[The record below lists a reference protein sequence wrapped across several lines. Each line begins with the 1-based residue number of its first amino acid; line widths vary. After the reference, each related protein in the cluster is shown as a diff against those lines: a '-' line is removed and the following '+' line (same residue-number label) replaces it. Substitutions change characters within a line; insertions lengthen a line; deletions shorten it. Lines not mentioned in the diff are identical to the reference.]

1 MREAEAL
8 EALAALSQETRLRLF
23 RLLLRVGDHG
33 MPAGEI
39 GDALGVSSSNLSFHL
54 ARLEA
59 AGLIVSR
66 RDARSILYVAAR
78 GHVARLVE
86 FLVDDWSDAPGEATP
101 LPVVAPAAGAGEPLR
116 VLLLCSGNS
125 ARSIMAEAILRR
137 DGAGRFEAFSAGSAP
152 RAAVDPLALEIL
164 AEHGYPTQG
173 LAPKDWRIFAGPDAP
188 RVDIALTICDATLG
202 EPCPH
207 WQGDPVSA
215 HWGVADPA
223 AITRSVSARREAF
236 ERAFR
241 VLRRRI
247 EAFVAL
253 PFDRLDRF
261 AAAEKLAE
269 IGAME
274 GASLKAIAPAG
285 RAFGRSRGSRGD
297 GRR

>member
-1 MREAEAL
+1 MIESQAL
-8 EALAALSQETRLRLF
+8 DAFAALSQETRLRLF

-39 GDALGVSSSNLSFHL
+39 GEALGVSSSNLSFHL

-66 RDARSILYVAAR
+66 RDSRSILYAAAR
-78 GHVARLVE
+78 ENVARLVD
-86 FLVDDWSDAPGEATP
+86 FLVDDWAPGLPEPSAAPSPALPAGGEAR
-101 LPVVAPAAGAGEPLR
+101 R

-137 DGAGRFEAFSAGSAP
+137 DGAGRFEAFSAGSSP
-152 RAAVDPLALEIL
+152 RAAVDPLALGIL
-164 AEHGYPTQG
+164 TANGYPTDG
-173 LAPKDWRIFAGPDAP
+173 LAPKDWRAFAAPDAP

-223 AITRSVSARREAF
+223 AVTRSLAARREAF

-241 VLRRRI
+241 LLRRRI
-247 EAFVAL
+247 EAFLAL
-253 PFDRLDRF
+253 PFDGLDRL
-261 AAAEKLAE
+261 ALAERLAE

-274 GASLKAIAPAG
+274 GASLKAIAPT
-285 RAFGRSRGSRGD
+285 RSAP
-297 GRR
+297 RRSTGARR

>member
-1 MREAEAL
+1 MKEAEAL
-8 EALAALSQETRLRLF
+8 DAFAALSQQTRLRLF
-23 RLLLRVGDHG
+23 RLLLRVGDQG

-39 GDALGVSSSNLSFHL
+39 GEALGVSSSNLSFHL

-59 AGLIVSR
+59 AGLVVSR
-66 RDARSILYVAAR
+66 RDSRSILYAAAR
-78 GHVARLVE
+78 PNVARLVD
-86 FLVDDWSDAPGEATP
+86 FLVDDWRPGLGEAAP
-101 LPVVAPAAGAGEPLR
+101 EPAVVRPVRVGEPLR

-164 AEHGYPTQG
+164 AAHGYPVDG
-173 LAPKDWRIFAGPDAP
+173 LAPKDWRLFAAPEAP
-188 RVDIALTICDATLG
+188 RVDFALTICDATLG

-207 WQGDPVSA
+207 WQGAPVSA

-223 AITRSVSARREAF
+223 AVTRSVATRREAF

-241 VLRRRI
+241 LLRRRI
-247 EAFVAL
+247 EAFLAL
-253 PFDRLDRF
+253 PFDTLDRIT
-261 AAAEKLAE
+261 AAERLAE

-274 GASLKAIAPAG
+274 GASLLAIAPTG
-285 RAFGRSRGSRGD
+285 RAFGRSAGGGFR
-297 GRR
+297 